1 MYTAYYGLR
10 ELPFGITP
18 DTEYYFAH
26 ASQQEALNTLL
37 VAIRMGEG
45 FLKVTGEVGTGKTLL
60 CRKLLGTLAREPGFA
75 TAYVPNPY
83 LDPRTLMRAL
93 AEEVGLSVSAAETE
107 HALARRLTLRLADV
121 HASGRRLVLCLD
133 EAQAMPD
140 ATLEALR
147 LISNLETEK
156 QKLIQIVLFG
166 QPELDERLACH
177 QVRQLRQRI
186 AFSCQLAPFSARDT
200 RNYLHHRLAVA
211 GYTGPP
217 LFSRPAVGMLYRAS
231 GGIPRLVNILAHKA
245 LMAAYGEGARL
256 VRYRHL
262 VCARDDT
269 ESLRTGTYARLVFRF
284 WGHR

>member
-1 MYTAYYGLR
+1 MYTEYYGLR

-18 DTEYYFAH
+18 DTDYYFAN

-60 CRKLLGTLAREPGFA
+60 CRKLLGALARDPAFA
-75 TAYVPNPY
+75 TAYLPNPY
-83 LDPRTLMRAL
+83 LEPGTLMRAL
-93 AEEVGLSVSAAETE
+93 AEEMSLQVPRGESE
-107 HALARRLTLRLADV
+107 HTLMRRLTQHLIGV

-156 QKLIQIVLFG
+156 RKLIQIVLFG
-166 QPELDERLACH
+166 QPELDERLARH

-186 AFSCQLAPFSARDT
+186 AFSCALAPFSAEDT
-200 RNYLHHRLAVA
+200 RHYVSHRLAVA
-211 GYTGPP
+211 GYTGTP
-217 LFSRPAVGMLYRAS
+217 LFTRPAIRVLYRAS
-231 GGIPRLVNILAHKA
+231 RGIPRLVNILAHKA
-245 LMAAYGEGARL
+245 LMAAYGEGAHT
-256 VRYRHL
+256 VRRRHVL
-262 VCARDDT
+262 HARNDT
-269 ESLRTGTYARLVFRF
+269 ESINGMRSRLFARL